1 MVLPAEGG
9 VPVSGLRGVED
20 GVGRARGVRL
30 LTSVLVAAALGLA
43 LPACGGGGGDSDPK
57 VLAAGQ
63 VDLEVQLPPGYK
75 MVNGKVVAPA
85 DGAGG
90 GGAGKTA
97 SVTTTIPLD
106 QGQDPTSA
114 LFDALATFRSCLDG
128 LGVKFIGGPDSSN
141 PDSPTN
147 DPDYLKAL
155 GTCAARSNIVQA
167 LQAAQSANDN
177 LTPEEIKQ
185 RNKSY
190 LKWRSCMIG
199 RGWKIAEPVPDE
211 KGRLFSFGS
220 GSGSQIQ
227 APPGK
232 DILSSNDTAECADKT
247 RRQAE
252 KAAGK

>member
-1 MVLPAEGG
+1 MA
-9 VPVSGLRGVED
+9 
-20 GVGRARGVRL
+20 RAQGVRL
-30 LTSVLVAAALGLA
+30 LTCVLVAAALGFA
-43 LPACGGGGGDSDPK
+43 LPGCGGGGGDDDPR

-63 VDLEVQLPPGYK
+63 VDVAVKLPPGYK
-75 MVNGKVVAPA
+75 MVNGTVVPPS

-90 GGAGKTA
+90 GGAGNTA

-106 QGQDPTSA
+106 QDQDPTTA

-128 LGVKFIGGPDSSN
+128 LGVKFIGGPDASN

-167 LQAAQSANDN
+167 LQSAQSANDN

-185 RNKSY
+185 RNKAY
-190 LKWRSCMIG
+190 LKWRTCMIG

-220 GSGSQIQ
+220 GGGAQIE

-232 DILSSNDTAECADKT
+232 DILSSNDTSECADRT
-247 RRQAE
+247 RRQVE
-252 KAAGK
+252 KASGD

>member
-1 MVLPAEGG
+1 M
-9 VPVSGLRGVED
+9 
-20 GVGRARGVRL
+20 RL
-30 LTSVLVAAALGLA
+30 LACGLVAAALGLA
-43 LPACGGGGGDSDPK
+43 LPACGGGGDDDPK

-63 VDLEVQLPPGYK
+63 VNVNVKLPPGYE
-75 MVNGKVVAPA
+75 MVDGKVVAPS
-85 DGAGG
+85 DGS
-90 GGAGKTA
+90 GGASAKTA

-106 QGQDPTSA
+106 QDEDPTTA
-114 LFDALATFRSCLDG
+114 LFDALSKFRGCLDG
-128 LGVKFIGGPDSSN
+128 LGVKFIGGPDASN

-147 DPDYLKAL
+147 DPEYLSAL
-155 GTCAARSNIVQA
+155 GTCASRSNIVQA
-167 LQAAQSANDN
+167 LQASQSANDN

-190 LKWRSCMIG
+190 LTWRTCMIG

-220 GSGSQIQ
+220 GSGAQIE

-232 DILSSNDTAECADKT
+232 DILSSSDTSECADKA

-252 KAAGK
+252 KASGD